1 MNFFSMLN
9 QVQAAEARNAVNA
22 KTESFKAPV
31 VEPAD
36 EEETPVQKP
45 KKQTKQKP
53 AEGSGAENIE
63 QKETPA
69 EEIKTDIEEE

>member
-9 QVQAAEARNAVNA
+9 QVQAAEARNSVNA
-22 KTESFKAPV
+22 KTEAFKVPV
-31 VEPAD
+31 VEPV
-36 EEETPVQKP
+36 EEETPVPKP

-63 QKETPA
+63 QKETLA
-69 EEIKTDIEEE
+69 VEEIKTDTEEE

>member
-9 QVQAAEARNAVNA
+9 QVEAAEARNSVNA
-22 KTESFKAPV
+22 KTETFKAPV
-31 VEPAD
+31 VEPV
-36 EEETPVQKP
+36 EEEPVQKP

-69 EEIKTDIEEE
+69 EEIKTDTEEE